1 MRPNTRYS
9 SSDGK
14 DSTITIVNT
23 NTGKKIETE
32 VAHRTETT
40 ITVFLAN
47 EKIVLHKQGNIFVG
61 NKFGM
66 ELVYDNSD
74 VNK

>member
-1 MRPNTRYS
+1 MRPNTKYS
-9 SSDGK
+9 NNLPK
-14 DSTITIVNT
+14 QITLVNT
-23 NTGKKIETE
+23 NTGKKVETE
-32 VAHRTETT
+32 VATMNDNS

-47 EKIVLHKQGNIFVG
+47 EKIVLYKKGNNYIG

-66 ELVYDNSD
+66 ELVYVQSE